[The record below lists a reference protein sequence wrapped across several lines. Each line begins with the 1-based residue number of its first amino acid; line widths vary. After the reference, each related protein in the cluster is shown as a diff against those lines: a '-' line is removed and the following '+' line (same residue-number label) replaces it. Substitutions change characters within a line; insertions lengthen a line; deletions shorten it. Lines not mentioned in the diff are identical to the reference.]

1 MCICK
6 ICSYIKDF
14 VLFLLGTYVYIFSV
28 STYIVRIPKSVVSV
42 PNFSLVCLVVY
53 FHLLK
58 GHIGVTLTLGTLHLE
73 SSVQSFLIFLI
84 FSFCVFPDLATS
96 KLSCPW
102 FSTLKSS
109 FLNYS
114 FVFLCVSFQVII
126 LYLNSYYCHF
136 KLSTGC
142 PI

>member
-1 MCICK
+1 MCIYK

-28 STYIVRIPKSVVSV
+28 STYILMIPKSVVSV
-42 PNFSLVCLVVY
+42 PNFSLVCLAVY

-84 FSFCVFPDLATS
+84 FSFCIFPDLATS
-96 KLSCPW
+96 KLSW
-102 FSTLKSS
+102 FSTLKSN

-114 FVFLCVSFQVII
+114 CFSMCFFPSHHLIPQFL
-126 LYLNSYYCHF
+126 LLP
-136 KLSTGC
+136 L
-142 PI
+142 